1 MHGPEALLPSM
12 MKYVAS
18 LLVVASFLVMEAASA
33 KCSSASISDRF
44 SDAGTVV
51 LVSIT
56 DARDGPVP
64 WPYRLQKGAIP
75 GRLLTL
81 RVVKSWKGSLHPDD
95 IVYGWT
101 QSPRT
106 EDAYPITDIGTRII
120 VFGLAHEIMACNT
133 AAPDHLN
140 EVSEEL
146 DAIVKDHATPSSNS
160 KACSVLKERIGVHDG
175 VPPTALGKT
184 WFCRIAK
191 DPYGENPPD
200 WWVIGLR
207 SSRQCDGICSN
218 PRGWFAVNRLTNEVR
233 EFDMGKHAVG
243 GPIGKP

>member
-1 MHGPEALLPSM
+1 MALLPSI

-18 LLVVASFLVMEAASA
+18 LLVVASFLVTEAASA
-33 KCSSASISDRF
+33 KCSTASISDRF
-44 SDAGTVV
+44 SEASTVV

-64 WPYRLQKGAIP
+64 WPYGLQKGALP

-81 RVVKSWKGSLHPDD
+81 RVVKSWKGSFHPNDL
-95 IVYGWT
+95 VYGWT

-120 VFGLAHEIMACNT
+120 VFGLGHEIRACNS

-146 DAIVKDHATPSSNS
+146 DTIVRDQATPSSDS

-175 VPPTALGKT
+175 VPPTALDKI
-184 WFCRIAK
+184 WFCDIAQ
-191 DPYGENPPD
+191 DPYEENPPD
-200 WWVIGLR
+200 WWVIRLR
-207 SSRQCDGICSN
+207 SSRQCDGICN
-218 PRGWFAVNRLTNEVR
+218 NLRGWFAVNRLTNEVR
-233 EFDMGKHAVG
+233 EFDTDKQSVG
-243 GPIGKP
+243 DQIGQP